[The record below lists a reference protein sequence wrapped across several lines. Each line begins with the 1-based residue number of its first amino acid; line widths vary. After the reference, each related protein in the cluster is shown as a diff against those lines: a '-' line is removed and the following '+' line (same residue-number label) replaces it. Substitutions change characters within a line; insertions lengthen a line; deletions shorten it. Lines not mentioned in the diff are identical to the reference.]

1 MKTII
6 KKFEEL
12 STRELYEI
20 LRLRVDVFVVE
31 QECAYP
37 EIDGKDI
44 GSIQL
49 YFEENSEI
57 IAYMR
62 ILPKGMSYESASLGR
77 VIVKGNHRGKKLGNL
92 LLEEGLKY
100 IDNVM
105 KEDIVTIGAQEHL
118 ENFYEEFGFVKISPM
133 YLEDGIKHI
142 DMRREISKGE

>member
-44 GSIQL
+44 GSIHL

-57 IAYMR
+57 VAYMR